1 MKARII
7 LSIVACAVLS
17 GCGASSALISQAD
30 LDSIAAKFEKAKRE
44 AVTTETLTEGD
55 FTTTTT
61 WIGQGTVV
69 ESAVTTKEN
78 SETLITVT
86 VTENTLKQLEN
97 SSSNPVI
104 KGYVSTKTSDSST
117 TPNSTA
123 DSIVLLS
130 SNTFT
135 SEARKMFINESAFAD
150 GALEVVTPN
159 VSSSRWFDRT
169 LTIDEKEYDV
179 RIQLTEWTNDVSAA
193 ATAAATAIYLCQPTS
208 QCSYSYF
215 VSGPLLSNMPTTG
228 GFTYA
233 GGLMFGVVEEPAET
247 MEYGDFV
254 MTVSFDDKT
263 ARLTSD
269 IKYEQETVDG
279 TDHTDFSMDSGV
291 LTIDM
296 TYGTFSGDT
305 GTFTDESESLTIDG
319 VMTYGRFVG
328 EGALGVVGV
337 LSTDKVYVSGE
348 GEDAMVNVSGSFAGE
363 LQRIP

>member
-61 WIGQGTVV
+61 WTGQGTVV

-78 SETLITVT
+78 SETPITVT

-97 SSSNPVI
+97 SSSKPVI
-104 KGYVSTKTSDSST
+104 KGYVSTETSAIST
-117 TPNSTA
+117 TPDLPVS
-123 DSIVLLS
+123 SIVLLS

-159 VSSSRWFDRT
+159 VSSSQWFDRT

-215 VSGPLLSNMPTTG
+215 VSGPLVSVSDMPTAG
-228 GFTYA
+228 DFTYY

-247 MEYGDFV
+247 MEYGDFE
-254 MTVSFDDKT
+254 MKVSFDDKT
-263 ARLTSD
+263 AQLTSD
-269 IKYEQETVDG
+269 IAYGVDETDY
-279 TDHTDFSMDSGV
+279 TDFSMDSGV

-296 TYGTFSGDT
+296 TTGTFSGDT
-305 GTFTDESESLTIDG
+305 GIFTDIKENLTIDG

-328 EGALGVVGV
+328 EGAQGVVGV
-337 LSTDKVYVSGE
+337 LSTDKVYVSGD
-348 GEDAMVNVSGSFAGE
+348 GENAMVNLSGSFAGE
-363 LQRIP
+363 LPN

>member
-61 WIGQGTVV
+61 WTGQGTVV
-69 ESAVTTKEN
+69 ESAVTTKED

-97 SSSNPVI
+97 SSSKPVI
-104 KGYVSTKTSDSST
+104 KGYVSTETSAIST
-117 TPNSTA
+117 TPDLPVS
-123 DSIVLLS
+123 SIVLLS

-159 VSSSRWFDRT
+159 VSSSQWFDRT

-179 RIQLTEWTNDVSAA
+179 RIQITDENNNDVST
-193 ATAAATAIYLCQPTS
+193 TALAIDLCHSTS
-208 QCSYSYF
+208 PCSYSYF

-228 GFTYA
+228 GFTYK

-254 MTVSFDDKT
+254 MTVSFDDET

-269 IKYEQETVDG
+269 IAYGVDETDY
-279 TDHTDFSMDSGV
+279 TDFSMDSGV

-296 TYGTFSGDT
+296 EDGTFSGDT

-328 EGALGVVGV
+328 EGAVGVVGV

-348 GEDAMVNVSGSFAGE
+348 GEDAMVNVSGSFVGG
-363 LQRIP
+363 LQIP

>member
-1 MKARII
+1 MA
-7 LSIVACAVLS
+7 LNEPETPAGTLVDVVLPN
-17 GCGASSALISQAD
+17 D
-30 LDSIAAKFEKAKRE
+30 PF
-44 AVTTETLTEGD
+44 
-55 FTTTTT
+55 
-61 WIGQGTVV
+61 
-69 ESAVTTKEN
+69 
-78 SETLITVT
+78 SEWVDT
-86 VTENTLKQLEN
+86 
-97 SSSNPVI
+97 
-104 KGYVSTKTSDSST
+104 
-117 TPNSTA
+117 
-123 DSIVLLS
+123 
-130 SNTFT
+130 
-135 SEARKMFINESAFAD
+135 
-150 GALEVVTPN
+150 
-159 VSSSRWFDRT
+159 T
-169 LTIDEKEYDV
+169 LTIDEKNYAFRV
-179 RIQLTEWTNDVSAA
+179 QNASQNSV
-193 ATAAATAIYLCQPTS
+193 ATAMATDLCHPTS

>member
-44 AVTTETLTEGD
+44 AVTTETLTEGSL
-55 FTTTTT
+55 TTTTT
-61 WIGQGTVV
+61 WKGQGTVV

-97 SSSNPVI
+97 SSSKPVI
-104 KGYVSTKTSDSST
+104 KGYVSTETSAIST
-117 TPNSTA
+117 TPDLPVS
-123 DSIVLLS
+123 SIVLLS

-135 SEARKMFINESAFAD
+135 SEVRNMALNEPETPAGTLVD
-150 GALEVVTPN
+150 VVLPN
-159 VSSSRWFDRT
+159 DPFSEWVDTT
-169 LTIDEKEYDV
+169 LTIDEKNYAF
-179 RIQLTEWTNDVSAA
+179 RIQNASQNSV
-193 ATAAATAIYLCQPTS
+193 ATAMATDLCHPTS

-254 MTVSFDDKT
+254 MTVSFDEKT

-296 TYGTFSGDT
+296 EDGTFSGDT

>member
-30 LDSIAAKFEKAKRE
+30 LESIAANIEKAKRE

-61 WIGQGTVV
+61 WTGQGTVV
-69 ESAVTTKEN
+69 ESAVTTKED
-78 SETLITVT
+78 SETTTT
-86 VTENTLKQLEN
+86 VTENTLKQLEK
-97 SSSNPVI
+97 SSLNPVI
-104 KGYVSTKTSDSST
+104 KGYVSTKTSASST
-117 TPNSTA
+117 TPDLPVS
-123 DSIVLLS
+123 SIVLLS

-215 VSGPLLSNMPTTG
+215 VSGPLVSVSDMPTAG
-228 GFTYA
+228 DFTYY

-247 MEYGDFV
+247 MEYGDFE
-254 MTVSFDDKT
+254 MKVSFDDKT

-296 TYGTFSGDT
+296 TKGTFSGDT

-328 EGALGVVGV
+328 EGAQGVVGV
-337 LSTDKVYVSGE
+337 LSTDKVYVSGD
-348 GEDAMVNVSGSFAGE
+348 GENAMVNLSGSFAGE
-363 LQRIP
+363 LPN

>member
-61 WIGQGTVV
+61 WTGQGTVV

-135 SEARKMFINESAFAD
+135 SEVRNMALNEPETPAGTLVD
-150 GALEVVTPN
+150 VVLPN
-159 VSSSRWFDRT
+159 DPFSEWVDTT
-169 LTIDEKEYDV
+169 LTIDEKNYAF
-179 RIQLTEWTNDVSAA
+179 RIQNASQNSV
-193 ATAAATAIYLCQPTS
+193 ATAMATDLCHPTS

-254 MTVSFDDKT
+254 MTVSFDEKT

-348 GEDAMVNVSGSFAGE
+348 GEDAMVM
-363 LQRIP
+363 

>member
-7 LSIVACAVLS
+7 LSVVACAVLS

-61 WIGQGTVV
+61 WTGQGTVV
-69 ESAVTTKEN
+69 ESAVTTKED
-78 SETLITVT
+78 SETTTT
-86 VTENTLKQLEN
+86 VTEDTLKQLEN

-117 TPNSTA
+117 TPISTA

-135 SEARKMFINESAFAD
+135 SEVRNMALNEPETSD
-150 GALEVVTPN
+150 GTPVDVVLPN
-159 VSSSRWFDRT
+159 NPVSEWVDTT
-169 LTIDEKEYDV
+169 LTIDEKNYAF
-179 RIQLTEWTNDVSAA
+179 RIQNASQNGV
-193 ATAAATAIYLCQPTS
+193 ATAMATDLCHPTN

-296 TYGTFSGDT
+296 ENGTFSGDT

-363 LQRIP
+363 LQSIQ